1 MAPVITEMS
10 LLGSLLM
17 RGVTSSMSSLT
28 SPLASLTSPLAS
40 LSSLL
45 PATASLTATRSYFK
59 AFEVTSWAEPS
70 NIPEALPYSRHLC
83 RTGTTTSN
91 RSTPT

>member
-1 MAPVITEMS
+1 MS

-28 SPLASLTSPLAS
+28 S

-45 PATASLTATRSYFK
+45 PATASLTATRTYFK
-59 AFEVTSWAEPS
+59 AFEVTSMAEPS
-70 NIPEALPYSRHLC
+70 NIPEALHYYRHLC
-83 RTGTTTSN
+83 RTTTTTSS
-91 RSTPT
+91 RSMPT